1 MARLKKSQRAP
12 ALKRNRPSKR
22 HPAQLD
28 FRKFLY
34 LLWQHLML
42 PEPTPIQYDLAHYLQ
57 HGPDRCIIE
66 AFRGVG
72 KSWLTAGFVVWLLW
86 NDPQLKIL
94 AVSASKERADQFAT
108 FVKQII
114 ADFPLVSILQTRRGQ
129 RDSKLAFDVGPAR
142 ADHSPSVKSAGIT
155 GQITGSRAD
164 VIIPDDVEIPNN
176 SLTQTQRD
184 LLAERVKEF
193 DAILKPG
200 IGKRII
206 YLGTPQTEMS
216 LYTLLPERGY
226 EVRVWPALYPT
237 MSQFDGYKGALA
249 PFITR
254 ALEKN
259 PKLVGKTTEPARFTD
274 DDLNKR
280 RASYGKA
287 GFALQFM
294 LDTSLAD
301 VDRYPLKLRDLI
313 VLACSTELAPIKL
326 AWASGPDQLLAD
338 LTSTGLTGD
347 RYYRPMWHSPE
358 MAPYHA
364 TVMAIDPSGRGKD
377 ETGYAV
383 VKNLF
388 SNLFL
393 TAAGGLKGGYDDKT
407 LETLVK
413 IAKYQGVNTIVVES
427 NFGDG
432 MFTKLLANAMVKHG
446 YRCNIEEV
454 RSRTQKEKRII
465 DTLEPVLAQHRLV
478 VDPGVIERDYDD
490 TRNDPAYGLFYQLT
504 RITSEAGALAH
515 DDRLDALS
523 MAVEFWQ
530 ESMSRDQDKA
540 VEDFKTKELEASL
553 RGFLGHA
560 AGSLFPDK
568 GQQPLPSSQ
577 RGMLGSNRGMAVA
590 RPTDA
595 MRHPKR

>member
-86 NDPQLKIL
+86 SDPQLKIL

-114 ADFPLVSILQTRRGQ
+114 ADFPLVSILQPRRGQ
-129 RDSKLAFDVGPAR
+129 RDSKLAFDVGPSR

-237 MSQFDGYKGALA
+237 MTLQGLQRIDG
-249 PFITR
+249 T
-254 ALEKN
+254 
-259 PKLVGKTTEPARFTD
+259 
-274 DDLNKR
+274 
-280 RASYGKA
+280 
-287 GFALQFM
+287 
-294 LDTSLAD
+294 
-301 VDRYPLKLRDLI
+301 
-313 VLACSTELAPIKL
+313 
-326 AWASGPDQLLAD
+326 
-338 LTSTGLTGD
+338 
-347 RYYRPMWHSPE
+347 
-358 MAPYHA
+358 
-364 TVMAIDPSGRGKD
+364 
-377 ETGYAV
+377 
-383 VKNLF
+383 
-388 SNLFL
+388 
-393 TAAGGLKGGYDDKT
+393 GGLKPAAMSDPRRQQQAIG
-407 LETLVK
+407 
-413 IAKYQGVNTIVVES
+413 AHRQGQQLRQRRHTCP
-427 NFGDG
+427 
-432 MFTKLLANAMVKHG
+432 
-446 YRCNIEEV
+446 RC
-454 RSRTQKEKRII
+454 T
-465 DTLEPVLAQHRLV
+465 
-478 VDPGVIERDYDD
+478 
-490 TRNDPAYGLFYQLT
+490 
-504 RITSEAGALAH
+504 
-515 DDRLDALS
+515 
-523 MAVEFWQ
+523 
-530 ESMSRDQDKA
+530 
-540 VEDFKTKELEASL
+540 EAS
-553 RGFLGHA
+553 
-560 AGSLFPDK
+560 
-568 GQQPLPSSQ
+568 
-577 RGMLGSNRGMAVA
+577 AVA
-590 RPTDA
+590 RSARISLKSRELVASGLAT
-595 MRHPKR
+595 MT